1 MQMIIHK
8 SVVTNEKKTS
18 TPLAFLVIFL
28 LLFNYASYL
37 LADDANAQTENIQDS
52 VPEVTHDMC
61 NCIIFR
67 LDDVNSN
74 LLPTVQLA
82 IMNEFISKNQSLS
95 LGLIM
100 HNIDLDSAITGKI
113 KEGVQ
118 KGLFELDVHGW
129 DHVAYTQLSKEE
141 QLGTLQQ
148 ANDKM
153 NIIFG
158 HYSQTFIP
166 PYNKF
171 DGDTISV
178 LKSSGIRIISSDTS
192 TDKTNYFI
200 ADGVNQS
207 KSNDV
212 LYHLPSVATFKNDN
226 GNGTW
231 IKVPIQT
238 ILARSDNAINK
249 YGYAVVLLHPQNFAK
264 MENGVYVAVVDEHE
278 IKYLSS
284 LIDSIKSQDLKI
296 TTSTNAVGLDKT
308 YLPANTVPEVSGIEI
323 TVLIISIVSVIAF
336 TTIAKKGFF
345 RHF

>member
-1 MQMIIHK
+1 
-8 SVVTNEKKTS
+8 
-18 TPLAFLVIFL
+18 
-28 LLFNYASYL
+28 
-37 LADDANAQTENIQDS
+37 
-52 VPEVTHDMC
+52 
-61 NCIIFR
+61 
-67 LDDVNSN
+67 
-74 LLPTVQLA
+74 
-82 IMNEFISKNQSLS
+82 MNEFISKNQSLS

-113 KEGVQ
+113 KEGMQ

-129 DHVAYTQLSKEE
+129 DHVDYTQLSKEE

-238 ILARSDNAINK
+238 ILARSDNTINK

-264 MENGVYVAVVDEHE
+264 LENGVYVDVVDEHE
-278 IKYLSS
+278 INDLSS
-284 LIDSIKSQDLKI
+284 LIDSIESQDLKI
-296 TTSTNAVGLDKT
+296 TTFTNAVGLDKT
-308 YLPANTVPEVSGIEI
+308 YLPTNAVPEFSGIEI

-336 TTIAKKGFF
+336 TTITKKGLF